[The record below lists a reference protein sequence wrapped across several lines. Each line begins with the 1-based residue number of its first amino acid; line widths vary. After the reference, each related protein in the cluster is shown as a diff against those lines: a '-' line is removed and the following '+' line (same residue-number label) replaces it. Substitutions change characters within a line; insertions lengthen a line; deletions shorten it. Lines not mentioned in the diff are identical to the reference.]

1 MKSFLR
7 SLSIDSRR
15 TVVRESLGSE
25 YWLTAYAVK
34 KSVDFTVKY
43 LTSDCT
49 VKISVDFTVK

>member
-34 KSVDFTVKY
+34 KVRRFY
-43 LTSDCT
+43 G
-49 VKISVDFTVK
+49 KIPNI